1 MSRPEPASAIAARKR
16 QLRRQFRERRRTL
29 LPTCAGALAEM
40 LAAQLPALLRAVAP
54 REPTQSDAQPG
65 TRPATRGWVGLYWPL
80 AGEVDLRPVL
90 LATAACRGRLALPA
104 IAAGRLRYRPWQ
116 PGVALQADACGIP
129 APPAAAGDL
138 AASELQLILVP
149 ALAVDRRGIR
159 LGYGGGWYDRL
170 RSDPD
175 WRRVEALVVLPQG
188 CVVDRLPQEPWD
200 IPMDGWLSE
209 AGLTRPCC
217 EP

>member
-1 MSRPEPASAIAARKR
+1 MPHPESPSASAARKR
-16 QLRRQFRERRRTL
+16 QLRRQFRERRRSL
-29 LPTCAGALAEM
+29 LPACAGALAEV
-40 LAAQLPALLRAVAP
+40 LAAQVPALLAAAAP
-54 REPTQSDAQPG
+54 RDPTQ
-65 TRPATRGWVGLYWPL
+65 PAESGWLGLYWPL
-80 AGEVDLRPVL
+80 PGEPDLRPVL
-90 LATAACRGRLALPA
+90 QGSAACRGRLALPA
-104 IAAGRLRYRPWQ
+104 IAAGRLHYRPWQ
-116 PGVALQADACGIP
+116 PGTELQADACGIP

-138 AASELQLILVP
+138 AASDLRLILVP

-175 WRRVEALVVLPQG
+175 WRRVEALAVLPQG

-200 IPMDGWLSE
+200 IPMDGWISE
-209 AGLTRPCC
+209 AGLTRLCR